1 MIHSLTDTVLLNNGV
16 KMPGFGLGV
25 FQVSNEDTI
34 FSVQKAI
41 EAGYI
46 SIDTAQI
53 YGNEEGVGEGIRR
66 GLATTG
72 KKREDL
78 FITTKIWNHQLDYDQ
93 TITAFN
99 ESLLKLGLDYVD
111 LYLIHWPGNNE
122 FLTSWKA
129 MEELYATGKIKA
141 IGVSNFE
148 IHHLETLLETAKVT
162 PVLNQVE
169 LHPRMAQ
176 KEMRSFLQEKEI
188 AIEAWSPLMQGQLL
202 QEPTIL
208 TLSEKYHKSAA
219 QIILRWHVQN
229 EIIVIPKSIKEER
242 IASNA
247 DIFDFELSTEDLA
260 LIDQLDNSTRVGPH
274 PDTFFFE

>member
-1 MIHSLTDTVLLNNGV
+1 
-16 KMPGFGLGV
+16 MPGFGLGV
-25 FQVSNEDTI
+25 FQVNNEDTI

-122 FLTSWKA
+122 YLTSWKA
-129 MEELYATGKIKA
+129 MEELYTAGKIKA

-162 PVLNQVE
+162 PVLKQVE
-169 LHPRMAQ
+169 IHPRMAQ
-176 KEMRSFLQEKEI
+176 KEMRSF
-188 AIEAWSPLMQGQLL
+188 
-202 QEPTIL
+202 
-208 TLSEKYHKSAA
+208 
-219 QIILRWHVQN
+219 
-229 EIIVIPKSIKEER
+229 
-242 IASNA
+242 
-247 DIFDFELSTEDLA
+247 F
-260 LIDQLDNSTRVGPH
+260 H
-274 PDTFFFE
+274 P

>member
-66 GLATTG
+66 GLAATG

-122 FLTSWKA
+122 YLTSWKA
-129 MEELYATGKIKA
+129 MEELYTAGKIKA

-176 KEMRSFLQEKEI
+176 KEMRSFLQEKGI

-208 TLSEKYHKSAA
+208 TLAEKYHKSAA

-247 DIFDFELSTEDLA
+247 DLFDFELSTEDLA
-260 LIDQLDNSTRVGPH
+260 LIDQLDNGTRVGPH